1 MLSHVGKYE
10 IIDEVGRG
18 AFGVVYRARDFSL
31 GQTVALKVLS
41 DAQIRNPEGRRTFR
55 QEASAAATLNHP
67 GIVTII
73 DFLEEAETPVIVY
86 EFVEGRTLDKVI
98 AQRRL
103 SEDEVVDI
111 GMQVA
116 KALAYAHER
125 GIFHRDIKPQNLMY
139 TADGIVKV
147 LDFGLAKRI
156 RPTTGTSPDEPTA
169 WSLTSSL
176 SVQIKGTLQYM
187 SPEQLAGGQL
197 DGRTDIFSL
206 GVVLCELL
214 TGTNPFRGQ
223 NPAST
228 IGRIMDPRAPD
239 CCFDACVVSPALREV
254 IHRCIQKSPSDRYQS
269 ARKLL
274 DDLKSLRRDA
284 PAVAAPEQHPQQW
297 ARVCLGLLQF
307 LYLTLYSL
315 ALIYPSWILGA
326 AIAVFSGGDVTAW
339 KEGLWLTT
347 GFLAS
352 GCCGIAIRLYLL
364 ASIVFNEPSTGVQLR
379 RLFPLVSLLDWT
391 WAISPLVLWERWPGF
406 VALGAVVVLAYL
418 PISHLN
424 LIRWAYPIRGPVFS
438 SGSLRQRST

>member
-1 MLSHVGKYE
+1 MLSRVGKYE

-73 DFLEEAETPVIVY
+73 DFLEEDETPVIVY

-125 GIFHRDIKPQNLMY
+125 GIFHRDVKPQNLMY

-156 RPTTGTSPDEPTA
+156 RPAGASPDEPTA
-169 WSLTSSL
+169 WSLTSNL

-228 IGRIMDPRAPD
+228 IGRIMDPRVPE
-239 CCFDACVVSPALREV
+239 CCDDACVVSPALRET
-254 IHRCIQKSPSDRYQS
+254 IHRCIQKSPSERYQS

-274 DDLKSLRRDA
+274 DDLKGVRRDSS
-284 PAVAAPEQHPQQW
+284 PVPVQEQRPQPW

-307 LYLTLYSL
+307 LYLTLYGL
-315 ALIYPSWILGA
+315 ALVYPSWILGA
-326 AIAVFSGGDVTAW
+326 AVGVFAEGDAVVW
-339 KEGLWLTT
+339 REGLWLAT

-364 ASIVFNEPSTGVQLR
+364 ASIAFDEPNTGIQLR
-379 RLFPLVSLLDWT
+379 RLFPLVSLLDWV

-406 VALGAVVVLAYL
+406 VALAAVVLLAYL

-424 LIRWAYPIRGPVFS
+424 LIRWAYPIRSPVFS
-438 SGSLRQRST
+438 SGSLRQRSA